1 MHKCESFQ
9 RLTFGI
15 MKLIICQLFVAAF
28 VGSVVIAGPSAAQG
42 VLDRS
47 VTVQVTNQ
55 QIGSVLALLRKQV
68 DVRFTYSSSVVET
81 NRRISLSVTNERL
94 ADVMNR
100 LLTPLNITYRVE
112 GRQIILYRNENNG
125 GTEPQTTSTPAE
137 EAVAVTVRGR
147 VTDDK
152 GMGLPGAN
160 VLIKGTTTGTV
171 TDTDG
176 AYSLSVP
183 TGTETLVISFIGYT
197 SKEVALGGRTTLDVQ
212 LASDDKSLSEVVVVG
227 YGTQRKADLT
237 SAVASVKSENFIKGA
252 VKDAGQL
259 LQGKVAGLTISNP
272 SGDPTANTQIL
283 LRGTATLSSSTQPL
297 ILIDGVPG
305 GLNTVAP
312 EDIASIDVLKDGSA
326 AAIYGTRGTNGVI
339 LITTRRPQGDIKPTI
354 EYSGYVSTQTITQKP
369 DLLTAADYRRLI
381 PQGVGFQDL
390 GGDTDWIGALSRT
403 PLIHV
408 NNITLRGGNATT
420 NYLANGTYRYF
431 EGILLKS
438 DNRTFTGR
446 IDVNHNMFDS
456 RLKLNVGLLSS
467 NNRFAT
473 LTDGG
478 SFSGYT
484 YRQAVIQ
491 NPTQPITRPDGTW
504 YQQPGLFNY
513 DNPLARIYES
523 DGENKSLNTRYN
535 GSLTWLPID
544 RLQLKALASINQFNQ
559 TRGYAET
566 KQHIS
571 TIRDG
576 RNGYASR
583 GTQAVTDRLLELTAN
598 YDHNFGAHRFSVLG
612 GYSYQD
618 NVYEDY
624 FMQNWNFPT
633 DKFTYNNI
641 GTGNALRTGMAPIG
655 SNKLAWNLVGF
666 FGRLTYNYEDKYL
679 VLASVRREASSK
691 FVGANQ
697 PWGTFPAVSLGW
709 RINREGFMQNVK
721 VFDDLKLRAGY
732 GVTGTAPD
740 ALFLGV
746 ARLNYSGFFLV
757 NGTWVP
763 SLVPASNPN
772 PYLRWEE
779 KRETNIGLDFS
790 LYKGRVSGSIDLYN
804 RETNGLLY
812 DYPVPSPPN
821 LFGITR
827 ANVGSMRNRGVE
839 IIVNVMPVQ
848 TKSFVWNSSVN
859 FSTNQNRLTSL
870 TNDLY
875 RLTNDF
881 FNAGGTGEPIQT
893 YTSRVQVGQ
902 PIGNFFGFKVVDVGA
917 DGKWIYENRE
927 GQQVPYDRFA
937 HSDED
942 KMVLGNGLPKYY
954 AGWNNNLRYKNF
966 DLAVTMRGAFGYQIL
981 NYQRMY
987 YENPGV
993 VQYNQ
998 LKSAQEPVFGKVVL
1012 NKNVPLE
1019 YNSYYVE
1026 NGDFWKIDNI
1036 TLGYNVNVP
1045 NSKIIRNARVYVSTL
1060 NTFQFTGY
1068 KGLDPEVNR
1077 AGLAPGLDDR
1087 DKYPSVR
1094 TYTFGLNLTF

>member
-1 MHKCESFQ
+1 
-9 RLTFGI
+9 
-15 MKLIICQLFVAAF
+15 MKLLACQLLLAVF
-28 VGSVVIAGPSAAQG
+28 VGEVGLASPSVAQG
-42 VLDRS
+42 VLDRP
-47 VTVQVTNQ
+47 VTLQVTNQ
-55 QIGSVLALLRKQV
+55 NIGSILTQLHKQA
-68 DVRFTYSSSVVET
+68 DVRFTYSSSIVET
-81 NRRISLSVTNERL
+81 NRKVTLSVVNERL
-94 ADVMNR
+94 SEVMNR
-100 LLTPLNITYRVE
+100 LFGPLNVAYKVE
-112 GRQIILYRNENNG
+112 GKQIILYKNERG
-125 GTEPQTTSTPAE
+125 GAAGSNESASLRTDGQ
-137 EAVAVTVRGR
+137 VAITVKGR

-160 VLIKGTTTGTV
+160 VLIKGTTNGTV
-171 TDTDG
+171 TDQDG
-176 AYSLSVP
+176 AYALSVQ
-183 TGTETLVISFIGYT
+183 TGTETLVFSFIGYS
-197 SKEVALGGRTTLDVQ
+197 SKEVVLANRTTVDVQ
-212 LASDDKSLSEVVVVG
+212 LTADDKSLSEVVVVG

-237 SAVASVKSENFIKGA
+237 SAVASVKAENFVKGA

-272 SGDPTANTQIL
+272 SGDPTANTQIV
-283 LRGTATLSSSTQPL
+283 LRGTATLTSSTQPL
-297 ILIDGVPG
+297 VLIDGIPG

-354 EYSGYVSTQTITQKP
+354 EYSGYVSTQTITRKP
-369 DLLTAADYRRLI
+369 DLLTATDYRRLI
-381 PQGVGFQDL
+381 PQGVGFSDL
-390 GGDTDWIGALSRT
+390 GGDTDWVKALSRT

-408 NNITLRGGNATT
+408 HNVTLRGGNATT
-420 NYLANGTYRYF
+420 NYLATGTYRYF

-446 IDVNHNMFDS
+446 VDINHNMFDN
-456 RLKLNVGLLSS
+456 RLKLNIGLLST
-467 NNRFAT
+467 NNRYNT
-473 LTDGG
+473 SGDGA
-478 SFSGYT
+478 SFNGYT
-484 YRQAVIQ
+484 YRQALIQ
-491 NPTQPITRPDGTW
+491 NPTQPITNADGSW
-504 YQQPGLFNY
+504 YQQAGLFNY

-523 DGENKSLNTRYN
+523 DGENKSLNTRYS
-535 GSLTWLPID
+535 GSLTWLPING
-544 RLQLKALASINQFNQ
+544 LQIKALTSYNQFNQ

-566 KQHIS
+566 KQNIS

-583 GTQAVTDRLLELTAN
+583 GTQAVTDRLVELTAS
-598 YDHNFGAHRFSVLG
+598 YDHSLGDHRLSALA

-624 FMQNWNFPT
+624 YMQNWNFPT

-641 GTGNALRTGMAPIG
+641 GLGNALKTGLAPIG
-655 SNKLAWNLVGF
+655 SGKSAWNLVGF
-666 FGRLTYNYEDKYL
+666 FGRLTYNYLDKYL
-679 VLASVRREASSK
+679 VLASLRREASSK

-697 PWGTFPAVSLGW
+697 PWGTFPAVSVGW
-709 RINREGFMQNVK
+709 RINREGFLQNVK
-721 VFDDLKLRAGY
+721 AIDDLKLRAGY

-740 ALFLGV
+740 DLFLGV
-746 ARLNYSGFFLV
+746 ARLNYSGYFLV

-790 LYKGRVSGSIDLYN
+790 FYKGRLSGSIDLYN

-821 LFGITR
+821 LFGTTR

-839 IIVNVMPVQ
+839 VIINTVPLQ
-848 TKSFVWNSSVN
+848 TKTFVWNSSVN
-859 FSTNQNRLTSL
+859 FSSNQNRLTSL

-875 RLTNDF
+875 TLTNDF

-902 PIGNFFGFKVVDVGA
+902 PIGNFYGFKVVGVGD
-917 DGKWIYENRE
+917 DGKWIYQNKE
-927 GQQVPYDRFA
+927 GQQVPYDKFT

-954 AGWNNNLRYKNF
+954 AGWNNNLRYKNL

-981 NYQRMY
+981 NFQRMY

-993 VQYNQ
+993 TQYNQ
-998 LKSAQEPVFGKVVL
+998 LKSAQEPVFGKAVL

-1036 TLGYNVNVP
+1036 TLGYNLNLA
-1045 NSKIIRNARVYVSTL
+1045 NNKIIRNARVYVSTL

-1068 KGLDPEVNR
+1068 KGIDPEVNR
-1077 AGLAPGLDDR
+1077 GGLAPGLDDR

-1094 TYTFGLNLTF
+1094 TYTVGLNLNF